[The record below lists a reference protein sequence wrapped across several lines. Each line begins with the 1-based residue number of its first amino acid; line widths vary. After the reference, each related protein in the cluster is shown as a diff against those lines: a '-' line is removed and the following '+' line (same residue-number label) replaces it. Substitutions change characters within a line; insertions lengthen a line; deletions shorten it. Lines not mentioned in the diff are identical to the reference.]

1 MPLRVR
7 DYGVQV
13 GVMTPGPRNS
23 IADVEGVAVGHCTVD
38 DPRRGVHTGVTV
50 VAPAGGSLFREKLA
64 AAVSVFNGFGK
75 SAGLMQIEEKG
86 TLETA
91 VVLTGVSSVGVLY
104 DALFRREMER
114 DAEICRAEGS
124 VNPVVCE
131 CNDSFLN
138 DARVSQL
145 TREHLDAA
153 FSSASADFQEGS
165 LGAGRGMSCF
175 QLKGGIGSASRVMD
189 PRVVDPRVV
198 DPSVADSGLADSQ
211 IETFTVGVLVLAN
224 FGELPCLTVAGR
236 HVGPRLEALLAQSPE
251 NTAERGSVIVVVATD
266 APLDSRQ
273 LKRLAKRGFLGIGR
287 TGSFAGDGSGDI
299 ALAFSTACRVPHTS
313 PPNGC
318 VLRRTLHE
326 DHINPL
332 FKGTAEAAEEAVL
345 NALVAAEP
353 MKGRDGSQRRSLKEF
368 LPALLKER
376 VKERVKEQP
385 SICSTVVIQ

>member
-1 MPLRVR
+1 MRLRVR
-7 DYGVQV
+7 DCGVQV

-23 IADVEGVAVGHCTVD
+23 IADVEGVTVGHCTVD

-50 VAPAGGSLFREKLA
+50 VVPAGGSLFREKLA

-91 VVLTGVSSVGVLY
+91 LVLTGVSSVGVLY

-124 VNPVVCE
+124 VNPVICE

-138 DARVSQL
+138 DARAAEL

-153 FSSASADFQEGS
+153 FSSASSDFEEGS

-175 QLKGGIGSASRVMD
+175 QLKGGIGSASRV
-189 PRVVDPRVV
+189 VDSR
-198 DPSVADSGLADSQ
+198 VADSRVADSC
-211 IETFTVGVLVLAN
+211 IENFTVGVLVLAN

-236 HVGPRLEALLAQSPE
+236 HAGPRVEALLAQPPE
-251 NTAERGSVIVVVATD
+251 RTAERGSVIVVVGTD
-266 APLDSRQ
+266 APLDSHQ
-273 LKRLAKRGFLGIGR
+273 LKRLARRSFLGIGR

-299 ALAFSTACRVPHTS
+299 ALAFSTACRIPHAS
-313 PPNGC
+313 PEGGC
-318 VLRRTLHE
+318 VFRRTLHE

-353 MKGRDGSQRRSLKEF
+353 LKGRDGNQRRSLREF
-368 LPALLKER
+368 LPALRELREPR
-376 VKERVKEQP
+376 
-385 SICSTVVIQ
+385 